1 MYPGLVDL
9 KPQKGQLPRDVGDCA
24 VLRGRLHLPSF
35 AEVPNKIGGR
45 DKIGSQQENAS
56 WSQQLATPLQSIFSD
71 HARHMCNGAD
81 RVDGVEGVG

>member
-1 MYPGLVDL
+1 MYSDLIDL
-9 KPQKGQLPRDVGDCA
+9 KSQKGQLPRDVGNCA
-24 VLRGRLHLPSF
+24 VPRGRLHLPSLG
-35 AEVPNKIGGR
+35 EVPNKIGGR

-71 HARHMCNGAD
+71 HARHMRNGAD